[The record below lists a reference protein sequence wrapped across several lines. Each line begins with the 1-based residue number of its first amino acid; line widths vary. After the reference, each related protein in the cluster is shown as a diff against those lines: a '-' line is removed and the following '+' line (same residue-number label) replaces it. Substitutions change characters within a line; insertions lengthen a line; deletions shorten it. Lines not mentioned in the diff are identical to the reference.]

1 MPTGLFRTEVMASQ
15 TDRLYGE
22 VVLSQS
28 VSSRVITA
36 GIVAAVAAAALFVGL
51 GSYSRIETA
60 KGVVVPAGQSSKVY
74 ALRPGVMSALLVK
87 EGQAVEAGQK
97 LAVISSDQPA
107 EDGVRYTEDG
117 VAALGAQEGLARSR
131 IALAGESAV
140 QQRARLQ
147 ASLAGLMQQQA
158 NLESQLALQ
167 AQMVTSSRNLFEQLG
182 PVIDKGF
189 VSKLEVERRRQA
201 FINAQQQEAQLRTQR
216 DNTLAQIAQVQSDLA
231 RIGVERAAQEVDAR
245 TALEGYRQ
253 QKSRLETER
262 SYSITAPIS
271 GRVTALQ
278 TATGRTVGGQVPLLT
293 IIPDNVSLE
302 ADVYVASRSIGF
314 VGEGQEVR
322 LLYDAFPYQHFGSF
336 AGRIASVSRV
346 IIAPSELDAPLRI
359 EEPVY
364 KVKVRL
370 GRQKIEAFGQH
381 YPLQAGMTLTANVIL
396 ERLSFWDWLM
406 APLRAVTHRT
416 S

>member
-1 MPTGLFRTEVMASQ
+1 MSTGLFRAEVVASQ

-28 VSSRVITA
+28 VSTRILTA
-36 GIVAAVAAAALFVGL
+36 GIVAIVAAAALFVGL

-74 ALRPGVMSALLVK
+74 ALRPGVISTLLVR
-87 EGQAVEAGQK
+87 EGEAVEAGQK
-97 LAVISSDQPA
+97 LAIISSDQPA
-107 EDGVRYTEDG
+107 EDGVRYTEEG
-117 VAALGAQEGLARSR
+117 VAALGAQEGLARDR
-131 IALAGESAV
+131 IALAGDSAA
-140 QQRARLQ
+140 QQRARLA
-147 ASLAGLMQQQA
+147 ASLDGLIQQQA
-158 NLESQLALQ
+158 NLTSQLALQ

-182 PVIDKGF
+182 PVIEKGF
-189 VSKLEVERRRQA
+189 VSKLEVERRRQSY
-201 FINAQQQEAQLRTQR
+201 INAQQQEAQLKTQL
-216 DNTLAQIAQVQSDLA
+216 DNTTAQIAQVEADLG
-231 RIGVERAAQEVDAR
+231 RIGVERAAQVVDAR

-262 SYSITAPIS
+262 SYAITAPIA

-293 IIPDNVSLE
+293 IIPEAVNLE
-302 ADVYVASRSIGF
+302 ADVYVASRAIGF

-322 LLYDAFPYQHFGSF
+322 LLYDAFPYQRFGSF
-336 AGRIASVSRV
+336 SGRIASVSRV
-346 IIAPSELDAPLRI
+346 IISPNELDAPLKI

-370 GRQKIEAFGQH
+370 ERQAIDAFGQQ
-381 YPLQAGMTLTANVIL
+381 YPLQSGMTLTANVIL
-396 ERLSFWDWLM
+396 DRLSFWDWLM
-406 APLRAVTHRT
+406 APLRAVTNRT

>member
-1 MPTGLFRTEVMASQ
+1 MSTGLFREEVMASQ

-28 VSSRVITA
+28 VSTRILTA
-36 GIVAAVAAAALFVGL
+36 GIVAIVGGAALFVGL
-51 GSYSRIETA
+51 GSYSRIEAA

-74 ALRPGVMSALLVK
+74 ALRPGVISALLVR
-87 EGQAVEAGQK
+87 EGDTVAAGQK

-107 EDGVRYTEDG
+107 EDGVRYTEEG
-117 VAALGAQEGLARSR
+117 VAALGAQEGLARDR
-131 IALAGESAV
+131 IALAGDSAA
-140 QQRARLQ
+140 QQRARLA
-147 ASLAGLMQQQA
+147 ASLEGLVQQQA
-158 NLESQLALQ
+158 NLTSQLALQ

-182 PVIDKGF
+182 PVIEKGF
-189 VSKLEVERRRQA
+189 VSKLEVERRRQSY
-201 FINAQQQEAQLRTQR
+201 INAQQQEAQLKTQL
-216 DNTLAQIAQVQSDLA
+216 DNTVAQIAQVQADLR
-231 RIGVERAAQEVDAR
+231 RIGVERAAQVVDAK

-262 SYSITAPIS
+262 SYAITAPIA

-293 IIPDNVSLE
+293 IIPEAVNLE
-302 ADVYVASRSIGF
+302 ADVYVASRAIGF

-322 LLYDAFPYQHFGSF
+322 LLYDAFPYQRFGSF

-346 IIAPSELDAPLRI
+346 IISPNELDAPLKI

-370 GRQKIEAFGQH
+370 DRQAINAFGQQ
-381 YPLQAGMTLTANVIL
+381 YPLQSGMTLTANVIL
-396 ERLSFWDWLM
+396 DRLSFWDWLM
-406 APLRAVTHRT
+406 APLRAVTNRT